1 MAKDKKKSPARQ
13 EKQQTSFFSTLS
25 PTKQDLLCIAFLYLI
40 TLVMFRGIIFRDAAF
55 ADSGD
60 TATALSYAHAGDQ
73 IKEAEGVDVL
83 WMPYFFSGMPT
94 FGNVAYVPHNVNYLE
109 TVIVKVLNIFYLNA
123 KWGWL
128 VVHYLLGGI
137 FMFLLMRVWKFSHL
151 ASLLAAITFMLT
163 PNAIGLAGEGHG
175 SKLMALSYL
184 PLIFLLTHVLFE
196 KRTMLSFGLFSAAIG
211 TLLLTN
217 HMQMVYY
224 VFMVVGMYL
233 LYHIILDLK
242 EHALLAVKKTALL
255 VGALLIGLCIS
266 SYIYLSVYE
275 YATYSI
281 RGGGTAGSSG
291 GLTYDYATN
300 WSWNP
305 WETIIYLIPS
315 FFGFSS
321 SYPNMWQNQLNA
333 ASLPLYWGSMPFHTS
348 TEYIG
353 IVPILLAFVALAYRR
368 NRITIF
374 FTIVTLVVFLTSFG
388 KHFPILYNLL
398 FDYLPFFNRFRIPSM
413 ILHLVPFTVG
423 ILAAYG
429 LTFIVELRDAPKI
442 EKLKKAL
449 LYVAGGFAA
458 LMVIGFLF
466 KSSIYE
472 TLAGSWFTGESD
484 RGLFGSQMDRVLPI
498 IKSIRFELLWDDYV
512 KFVLLVAG
520 SAGAIV
526 AFLSK
531 KIGITSFGGLI
542 IGILIIDLWIVDAK
556 FINPRPAQNLEANF
570 QPDATIAFLKQQPG
584 LFRIAPLPIGGALF
598 MDNTFAYHGLQS
610 FGGYSP
616 AKLKI
621 YQTMLDSC
629 ADHGVDPNF
638 PLNMN
643 ILNMLNVKYL
653 IVQGQ
658 IQYDGLQL
666 VNADQAARE
675 FTYFNPHALPR
686 AFFVKHADV
695 AHNQTEVFNELNS
708 PAFNPATTAV
718 VEKQLASGI
727 TSPDSSSAE
736 VTEYQS
742 RQITISAYT
751 SSPALLVLSEIYYPA
766 GWNAYVD
773 GSETEIYKTNYVLRS
788 IVVPAGHHEVTF
800 RFDPPMYNLG
810 WNLSRASWSVAL
822 LCILI
827 GLWRTPAVRTRL
839 SGKKAEQAAHAQG

>member
-1 MAKDKKKSPARQ
+1 MAKARKSSARQ
-13 EKQQTSFFSTLS
+13 ESQRTSFFSNLS
-25 PTKQDLLCIAFLYLI
+25 PTKQDLLCIGFLYLI

-60 TATALSYAHAGDQ
+60 TATALSYAHAGEQ

-109 TVIVKVLNIFYLNA
+109 TIVVKVLNIFYLNA

-128 VVHYLLGGI
+128 IVHYLLGGI

-163 PNAIGLAGEGHG
+163 PNAVGLAGEGHG

-196 KRTMLSFGLFSAAIG
+196 RRTILSFGLLSAAIG

-255 VGALLIGLCIS
+255 VGALLVGLCIS
-266 SYIYLSVYE
+266 SYIYISVYE
-275 YATYSI
+275 YATFSI
-281 RGGGTAGSSG
+281 RGGGTAGASG
-291 GLTYDYATN
+291 GLTYEYATN

-353 IVPILLAFVALAYRR
+353 IVPILLAVIALAYRR

-374 FTIVTLVVFLTSFG
+374 FTALTFVVFLTSFG

-429 LTFIVELRDAPKI
+429 LSYLVEGRDLPKI
-442 EKLKKAL
+442 ERLKKTL
-449 LYVAGGFAA
+449 LYIAGGLAVFM
-458 LMVIGFLF
+458 LIGILF
-466 KSSIYE
+466 KSSVYE
-472 TLAGSWFTGESD
+472 TLSGSWFTGEGD
-484 RGLFGSQMDRVLPI
+484 RGYFGSQSNQVLPI
-498 IKSIRFELLWDDYV
+498 IKSIRFEVFWDDYV
-512 KFVLLVAG
+512 KFVFLLAG
-520 SAGAIV
+520 AAGAIV

-531 KIGITSFGGLI
+531 KISLSTFGGLI

-556 FINPRPAQNLEANF
+556 FINPKPAQNLEANF

-584 LFRIAPLPIGGALF
+584 LFRIAPLPVGGALF
-598 MDNTFAYHGLQS
+598 MDNTFAYHGIQS

-629 ADHGVDPNF
+629 ADHGTDPNF

-643 ILNMLNVKYL
+643 ILNMLSVKYL

-658 IQYDGLQL
+658 IQYDELQL

-675 FTYFNPHALPR
+675 FTYLNPHALSR
-686 AFFVKHADV
+686 TFFVKHVDV
-695 AHNQTEVFNELNS
+695 ARNQTEVFNELNS
-708 PAFNPATTAV
+708 PSFNPATMAV
-718 VEKQLASGI
+718 IEKPLAS
-727 TSPDSSSAE
+727 TTTAPDSSSEE
-736 VTEYQS
+736 VTEYHS
-742 RQITISAYT
+742 RSISISAYT
-751 SSPALLVLSEIYYPA
+751 SSPALLVLSEVYYPA
-766 GWNAYVD
+766 GWKAYVD
-773 GSETEIYKTNYVLRS
+773 GNETEIYKTNYVLRS
-788 IVVPAGHHEVTF
+788 VIVPAGHHEVTYKF
-800 RFDPPMYNLG
+800 NPPMYNLG
-810 WNLSRASWSVAL
+810 WNLSRASWGISV
-822 LCILI
+822 LCVLI
-827 GLWRTPAVRTRL
+827 GLWRAPMVRTRL
-839 SGKKAEQAAHAQG
+839 FGKKTEQVAPTQG